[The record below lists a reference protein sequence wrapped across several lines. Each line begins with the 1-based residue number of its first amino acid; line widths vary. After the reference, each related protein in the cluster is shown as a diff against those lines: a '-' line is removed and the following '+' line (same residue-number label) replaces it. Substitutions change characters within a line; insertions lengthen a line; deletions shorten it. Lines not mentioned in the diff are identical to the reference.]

1 MKTGKFFIYL
11 SSLQKKEMTRFC
23 AYAASPYFNK
33 HRELRRFIL
42 YCGKI
47 YPHFEEPN
55 ISREQ
60 IYQEV
65 FGAAPFDEGKLAPL
79 LTYAQRLLEGFLS
92 QEQFRQQ
99 AFFQELFLLKILRG
113 KAIQPLYEKRL
124 VHARELLKSEGES
137 AFDSLFQ
144 GCLLDR
150 EALEY
155 LNQTEQHEDEGF
167 FRSKQLKLDHFFILE
182 KLRDACET
190 LVRQR
195 LLRTGFMPR
204 LLPALLEEVETDPQR
219 YFAIPAIEAFY
230 RIYLMLHTGEI
241 QAYQEARE
249 VLLRQEAHFS
259 HADLIFMYNY
269 LMNFCIGKIN
279 LGENPFL
286 EEVFSLYRL
295 QLEKGLL
302 LEEGILS
309 EWDYKNI
316 VTTGIRLGY
325 LDWTLAF
332 IEGYKVH
339 LHPESMDNA
348 YRFNLAACCY
358 AMGQYP
364 RVLDLLIR
372 VEYSDLRYSLGAKA
386 LLLRTYYDMEAY
398 EALFSLSDAF
408 RQYLQRNE
416 LLADSRRTGYRN
428 LIKFTRKAA
437 QLRSR
442 IEYLKKEKLCT
453 AFRKI
458 QHDVTVTPDIFNRPW
473 LEEKLKELEE
483 RLFGVSPQ
491 ITV

>member
-1 MKTGKFFIYL
+1 MLKFFQYL
-11 SSLQKKEMTRFC
+11 GNLQKKEMTRFC
-23 AYAASPYFNK
+23 AYANSPYFNK
-33 HRELRRFIL
+33 HRELRHFIQ

-47 YPHFEEPN
+47 YPHFEAEHL
-55 ISREQ
+55 SRER
-60 IYQEV
+60 IYQEI
-65 FGAAPFDEGKLAPL
+65 FGAVPYDESRLAPL
-79 LTYAQRLLEGFLS
+79 LTYAQRLLEGFLA
-92 QEQFRQQ
+92 QEQFRRHG
-99 AFFQELFLLKILRG
+99 FFQELLLLKSLRE
-113 KAIQPLYEKRL
+113 KAIQPLYEKRM
-124 VHARELLKSEGES
+124 VRAREILDSPGES
-137 AFDSLFQ
+137 AFDHLFQ

-155 LNQTEQHEDEGF
+155 HNQTDQHDNEGF
-167 FRSKQLKLDHFFILE
+167 FESKQLNLDHFFMLE
-182 KLRDACET
+182 KLRDACEA

-195 LLRTGFMPR
+195 LLRTGFVPR
-204 LLPALLEEVETDPQR
+204 LLPALLEELGTCQER
-219 YFAIPAIEAFY
+219 YFAIPAIEAYYHIY
-230 RIYLMLHTGEI
+230 RMLSSGEI
-241 QAYQEARE
+241 HAYHEAKM

-259 HADLIFMYNY
+259 RADLIFMYNY

-279 LGENPFL
+279 LGENLFL
-286 EEVFSLYRL
+286 DEVFSLYRL

-316 VTTGIRLGY
+316 VTTGIRLGH
-325 LDWTLAF
+325 LDWTLDF
-332 IEGYKVH
+332 IEQYKTH
-339 LHPESMDNA
+339 LQPESMDNA

-398 EALFSLSDAF
+398 EALFSLADAF

-416 LLADSRRTGYRN
+416 LLADTRRTGYRN

-442 IEYLKKEKLCT
+442 LEYLKKEKALME
-453 AFRKI
+453 FQKI
-458 QHDVTVTPDIFNRPW
+458 QNDVAATPDIFNRPW
-473 LEEKLKELEE
+473 LEEKLRELKQT
-483 RLFGVSPQ
+483 LFGSLPRQ
-491 ITV
+491 